1 MCVCA
6 LKTARDFS
14 RGRRALLARGGFR
27 CPRPGAEQGQP
38 GRCGG
43 GCALGP
49 GRDSAAAGPNRAG
62 PDPTGRGCVGCVCGG
77 GRLRTAASPVRGG
90 GPRFAG
96 GRCISRA
103 VHGSVLLALSPSDRR
118 RLRGAPYGIRALPR
132 RDSTPHILLLGLSYI
147 SSQAWLYYVCL
158 HCSPSSKIRRRKRS
172 QDKEKR
178 GRLARAKENK
188 NPGQQRQQRQQ

>member
-1 MCVCA
+1 MPE
-6 LKTARDFS
+6 KARKLLPRPLSWCRS
-14 RGRRALLARGGFR
+14 RGAGRGGAMR
-27 CPRPGAEQGQP
+27 RDAE
-38 GRCGG
+38 RCG
-43 GCALGP
+43 
-49 GRDSAAAGPNRAG
+49 AAPRA
-62 PDPTGRGCVGCVCGG
+62 
-77 GRLRTAASPVRGG
+77 AASPVRGG

-188 NPGQQRQQRQQ
+188 NPGQQRQQRQR

>member
-1 MCVCA
+1 MR
-6 LKTARDFS
+6 RD
-14 RGRRALLARGGFR
+14 
-27 CPRPGAEQGQP
+27 AE
-38 GRCGG
+38 RCG
-43 GCALGP
+43 
-49 GRDSAAAGPNRAG
+49 AAPRA
-62 PDPTGRGCVGCVCGG
+62 
-77 GRLRTAASPVRGG
+77 AASPVRGG

-188 NPGQQRQQRQQ
+188 NPGQQRQQRQR

>member
-1 MCVCA
+1 MPE
-6 LKTARDFS
+6 KARKLLPRPLSRCRS
-14 RGRRALLARGGFR
+14 RGAGRGGAMR
-27 CPRPGAEQGQP
+27 RDAA
-38 GRCGG
+38 RCG
-43 GCALGP
+43 
-49 GRDSAAAGPNRAG
+49 AAPRA
-62 PDPTGRGCVGCVCGG
+62 
-77 GRLRTAASPVRGG
+77 AASPVRGG

-188 NPGQQRQQRQQ
+188 NPGQQRQQRQR

>member
-1 MCVCA
+1 MPEKAHKLLPRPLSRC
-6 LKTARDFS
+6 RS
-14 RGRRALLARGGFR
+14 RGAGRGGAMR
-27 CPRPGAEQGQP
+27 RDAE
-38 GRCGG
+38 RCG
-43 GCALGP
+43 
-49 GRDSAAAGPNRAG
+49 AAPRA
-62 PDPTGRGCVGCVCGG
+62 
-77 GRLRTAASPVRGG
+77 AASPVRGG

-188 NPGQQRQQRQQ
+188 NPGQQRQQRQR